1 MKTLK
6 PTTMSFENEQMV
18 NELESLLSFN
28 NKEEKMELEAEL
40 LHLKFIKV
48 IEEAMKLEGISKAE
62 IAAQLA
68 TSKSYITQLFSGDKL
83 LNMKMLARL
92 QQVLDISFQ
101 IDAERKKPV
110 FKAVDCGVFKTTYTL
125 NSINPHMKGL
135 KYRINTTESKLKLV
149 G

>member
-1 MKTLK
+1 
-6 PTTMSFENEQMV
+6 MSFENEQMV

-48 IEEAMKLEGISKAE
+48 IEEAMKIEGISKAE
-62 IAAQLA
+62 IATQLA

-92 QQVLDISFQ
+92 QQVLDINFQ
-101 IDAERKKPV
+101 IDAERKKPM
-110 FKAVDCGVFKTTYTL
+110 FKAVDRSVFRTTYTL
-125 NSINPHMKGL
+125 NSVNPQRRGL
-135 KYRINTTESKLKLV
+135 KYQIDTTESKLKLV